1 MLGLVQNTKP
11 LPDHK
16 SKSRK
21 HPFRCFLGQS
31 GSSGFPN
38 RESQTPRAPKENKN
52 STNGLSVGPSGFC
65 PKRTSVLSEPVAH
78 GPQSSLNIESSE
90 VNRVRSGDDRVNRI
104 DLIFD

>member
-1 MLGLVQNTKP
+1 MV
-11 LPDHK
+11 
-16 SKSRK
+16 
-21 HPFRCFLGQS
+21 
-31 GSSGFPN
+31 
-38 RESQTPRAPKENKN
+38 SQTVRVKPPELQRRTNPIALN